1 MRAAVFRGAGQ
12 PLSVE
17 TVADPVPGADQVVI
31 EVAHAGIC
39 GSDLHMA
46 ESDHTASGLILGHEY
61 AGTIAALGS
70 AVDSAGGGWKVGD
83 RVTAL
88 PLFPCRR
95 AECEACSADLPSV
108 CPDNLFAGTN
118 LLAQGAYAQFVGAR
132 ATMLQRL
139 PDGVGFAE
147 GAMVEPLAVGHH
159 IVGRAEGLRDA
170 AVLVLGGGPIGVAVA
185 LFAALAGARHVIVS
199 ERSPERRALAQTV
212 GATGVIDPQAEDV
225 GAAFARMTGGRRP
238 QVVFECVGYPGMLDQ
253 AVSLVTVRGQVIVAG
268 VIFGPDTFSPIVALG
283 KEVTVRYSQAYAE
296 SDFEAVID
304 ALARGRI
311 APAPMHTSTVS
322 LDELPAAFDALR
334 GNPRECKVLIR
345 PS

>member
-12 PLSVE
+12 PLSIE
-17 TVADPVPGADQVVI
+17 TVADPVPGPDQVVI
-31 EVAHAGIC
+31 EVAHSGIC

-46 ESDHTASGLILGHEY
+46 ESDHTAPGLILGHEY

-70 AVDSAGGGWKVGD
+70 AVEGWKVGD

-95 AECEACSADLPSV
+95 ADCEACGADLPSI
-108 CPDNLFAGTN
+108 CPDNLFAGTD
-118 LLAQGAYAQFVGAR
+118 LLAQGAYAQYVGAR
-132 ATMLQRL
+132 ANMLQRL

-159 IVGRAEGLRDA
+159 IVSRAEMLRDA
-170 AVLVLGGGPIGVAVA
+170 AVLVLGGGPIGIAVT

-199 ERSPERRALAQTV
+199 ERSPERRGLAAAV
-212 GATGVIDPQAEDV
+212 GAGGVIDPRAEDV

-238 QVVFECVGYPGMLDQ
+238 QVVFECVGYPGMLEQ
-253 AVSLVTVRGQVIVAG
+253 AVSLAAVRGQVIVAG
-268 VIFGPDTFSPIVALG
+268 VIFGQDTFLPIVAMG

-296 SDFEAVID
+296 PDFAAVID
-304 ALARGRI
+304 AIAQGRI
-311 APAPMHTSTVS
+311 DPAPIHTSTVS
-322 LDELPAAFDALR
+322 LDELPATFAALR
-334 GNPRECKVLIR
+334 SDPRECKVLIR

>member
-17 TVADPVPGADQVVI
+17 TVPDPVPGADQVVI
-31 EVAHAGIC
+31 EVVHAGIC

-46 ESDHTASGLILGHEY
+46 ESEHTASGLIFGHEY

-70 AVDSAGGGWKVGD
+70 GVTGPWKVGD

-88 PLFPCRR
+88 PLFACHR
-95 AECEACSADLPSV
+95 AECSACSADLPAI

-118 LLAQGAYAQFVGAR
+118 ILAQGAYAQYVGAR

-139 PDGVGFAE
+139 PDGVSFAE

-159 IVGRAEGLRDA
+159 IVSRADMPDDA
-170 AVLVLGGGPIGVAVA
+170 AVLVLGGGPIGIAVT
-185 LFAALAGARHVIVS
+185 LFAAMAGAKHVIVS
-199 ERSPERRALAQTV
+199 ERSPERRALAAAI
-212 GATGVIDPQAEDV
+212 GATGVIDPMADDV
-225 GAAFARMTGGRRP
+225 GAAFARLTGGRQP

-253 AVSLVTVRGQVIVAG
+253 AVRLAAVRGQVIVAG
-268 VIFGPDTFSPIVALG
+268 VVFEQDTFLPILAMG
-283 KEVTVRYSQAYAE
+283 KEVTIRYSQAYAE
-296 SDFEAVID
+296 RDFEAVID
-304 ALARGRI
+304 AIARGRI
-311 APAPMHTSTVS
+311 APAPIHTSTVS
-322 LDELPAAFDALR
+322 LDELPTAFAALH
-334 GNPRECKVLIR
+334 GNPRECKVLIS